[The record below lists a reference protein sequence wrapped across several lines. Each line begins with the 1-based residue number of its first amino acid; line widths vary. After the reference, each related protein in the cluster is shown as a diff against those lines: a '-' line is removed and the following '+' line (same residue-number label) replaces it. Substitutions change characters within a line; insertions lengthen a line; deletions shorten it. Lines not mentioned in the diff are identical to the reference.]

1 MAIRSPSHVPNT
13 YLLRKEVR
21 IATPVCTLA
30 RDLSRIILSQC
41 PLIAF
46 FSISHKVLSQKQLV
60 EISFL

>member
-1 MAIRSPSHVPNT
+1 MRDSMEIRSRHRLAGDEQRPTGV
-13 YLLRKEVR
+13 
-21 IATPVCTLA
+21 A